1 MLLDMEIIRTPIE
14 DLVVFRPT
22 PIRDERGYF
31 SRTLD
36 VQILAEA
43 GIDPASFKQ
52 ENQSRSYQGVRRG
65 LHGRSGGGEAK
76 LVRCANGAVLDVVVD
91 ARPGSETFGQVMT
104 FVLDD
109 QVCSQVYIPRG
120 FLHGFQALTGV
131 TDVVYRID
139 EFHAPNSDVTVR
151 HDDPDLAI
159 PWPAPAT
166 IMSARDRESGIS
178 WADYRRQLVVAE
190 AGSPHQEESRQ
201 GLSPAAWGPGRP
213 TGHRSARSPA

>member
-1 MLLDMEIIRTPIE
+1 VTFRRFGPDLTYFTMLLGVEIITTPIE
-14 DLVVFRPT
+14 GLVLFRPT

-36 VQILAEA
+36 VQTLVEA

-65 LHGRSGGGEAK
+65 LHGRSGPGEAK

-91 ARPGSETFGQVMT
+91 ARPGSATFGQVRT
-104 FVLDD
+104 FLLDD
-109 QVCSQVYIPRG
+109 QVCTQVYIPRG

-151 HDDPDLAI
+151 HDDPELAV
-159 PWPAPAT
+159 PWPAPPT
-166 IMSARDRESGIS
+166 IMSSRDRESGIS
-178 WADYRRQLVVAE
+178 WAEYCRQLE
-190 AGSPHQEESRQ
+190 SPKLTR
-201 GLSPAAWGPGRP
+201 L
-213 TGHRSARSPA
+213 TG

>member
-1 MLLDMEIIRTPIE
+1 MEIIRTPIE
-14 DLVVFRPT
+14 DLIVFRPT

-36 VQILAEA
+36 VQILAQA
-43 GIDPASFKQ
+43 GIDPCGFKQ

-65 LHGRSGGGEAK
+65 LHGRSEAGEAK

-91 ARPGSETFGQVMT
+91 ARPRSATFGHVMT
-104 FVLDD
+104 FLLDD
-109 QVCSQVYIPRG
+109 QLCTQVYIPRG
-120 FLHGFQALTGV
+120 FLHGFQALTAV
-131 TDVVYRID
+131 TDMIYRID

-166 IMSARDRESGIS
+166 IMSTRDRDAGIS
-178 WADYRRQLVVAE
+178 WADYSRQLSMVE
-190 AGSPHQEESRQ
+190 ATS
-201 GLSPAAWGPGRP
+201 
-213 TGHRSARSPA
+213 TD

>member
-1 MLLDMEIIRTPIE
+1 MLLDMEVIPTPIE
-14 DLVVFRPT
+14 DLLIFRPT

-36 VQILAEA
+36 VQILVEA
-43 GIDPASFKQ
+43 GIDPTDFKQ

-65 LHGRSGGGEAK
+65 LHGRSGDGEAK

-91 ARPGSETFGQVMT
+91 ARPRSASFGQVMT
-104 FVLDD
+104 FLLDD

-139 EFHAPNSDVTVR
+139 EFHAPNSDVTIR

-166 IMSARDRESGIS
+166 IMSARDREAGIS
-178 WADYRRQLVVAE
+178 WADYRCQLGVAE
-190 AGSPHQEESRQ
+190 A
-201 GLSPAAWGPGRP
+201 AA
-213 TGHRSARSPA
+213 TH

>member
-1 MLLDMEIIRTPIE
+1 MDIIRTPIE
-14 DLVVFRPT
+14 DLIVFRPT

-43 GIDPASFKQ
+43 GIDPGSFKQ

-65 LHGRSGGGEAK
+65 MHGRSGAGEAK

-91 ARPGSETFGQVMT
+91 ARTESATFGQVMT
-104 FVLDD
+104 LMLDD
-109 QVCSQVYIPRG
+109 QLCAQVYIPRG
-120 FLHGFQALTGV
+120 FLHGFQALTAV
-131 TDVVYRID
+131 TDVIYRID

-159 PWPAPAT
+159 PWPAPAS
-166 IMSARDRESGIS
+166 IMSTRDRETGIS
-178 WADYRRQLVVAE
+178 WADYSRQLSMVQA
-190 AGSPHQEESRQ
+190 
-201 GLSPAAWGPGRP
+201 
-213 TGHRSARSPA
+213 TSAH

>member
-1 MLLDMEIIRTPIE
+1 MLPNMEIIRTPIE
-14 DLVVFRPT
+14 DLILFRPT

-36 VQILAEA
+36 VQILADA
-43 GIDPASFKQ
+43 GIDPSSFKQ

-65 LHGRSGGGEAK
+65 LHGRSGAGEAK
-76 LVRCANGAVLDVVVD
+76 LVRCANGAVLDVAVD
-91 ARPGSETFGQVMT
+91 ARPDSGTFGQVT
-104 FVLDD
+104 TIVLDD
-109 QVCSQVYIPRG
+109 QVCTQIYIPRG

-159 PWPAPAT
+159 PWPSPAT
-166 IMSARDRESGIS
+166 IMSERDRVNGIS
-178 WADYRRQLVVAE
+178 WAEYRRQLE
-190 AGSPHQEESRQ
+190 TDRAG
-201 GLSPAAWGPGRP
+201 
-213 TGHRSARSPA
+213 

>member
-14 DLVVFRPT
+14 DLLIFRPT

-43 GIDPASFKQ
+43 GIDPTDFKQ

-65 LHGRSGGGEAK
+65 LHGRSGTGEAK

-91 ARPGSETFGQVMT
+91 ARPRSATFGEVMT
-104 FVLDD
+104 LLLDD
-109 QVCSQVYIPRG
+109 QVCTQVYIPRG

-139 EFHAPNSDVTVR
+139 EFHAPNSDVTIR

-166 IMSARDRESGIS
+166 IMSVRDRESGIS
-178 WADYRRQLVVAE
+178 WADYRRQLVLAE
-190 AGSPHQEESRQ
+190 AGSPH
-201 GLSPAAWGPGRP
+201 
-213 TGHRSARSPA
+213 

>member
-1 MLLDMEIIRTPIE
+1 MGIRDFRRFPDDLTNFTMLLDMEIIRTPIE
-14 DLVVFRPT
+14 DLIIFRPT

-43 GIDPASFKQ
+43 GIDPTDFKQ

-65 LHGRSGGGEAK
+65 LHGRSGNGEAK

-91 ARPGSETFGQVMT
+91 ARPGSATFGRVMT
-104 FVLDD
+104 FLLDD
-109 QVCSQVYIPRG
+109 QVCTQVYIPRG

-139 EFHAPNSDVTVR
+139 EFHTPNSDVTVR

-159 PWPAPAT
+159 PWPGPAP
-166 IMSARDRESGIS
+166 IMSARDRESGIG
-178 WADYRRQLVVAE
+178 WADYRRQLVGAD
-190 AGSPHQEESRQ
+190 AGLPH
-201 GLSPAAWGPGRP
+201 
-213 TGHRSARSPA
+213 

>member
-1 MLLDMEIIRTPIE
+1 MLLVMEIIPTGIE
-14 DLVVFRPT
+14 DLVIFRPT
-22 PIRDERGYF
+22 PLRDERGYF

-36 VQILAEA
+36 VQVLAEA

-65 LHGRSGGGEAK
+65 LHGRSGAGEAK

-91 ARPGSETFGQVMT
+91 ARPDSATFGQVMT
-104 FVLDD
+104 FLLDD
-109 QVCSQVYIPRG
+109 QVCTQVYIPRG

-151 HDDPDLAI
+151 HDDPDLAV
-159 PWPAPAT
+159 PWPMPAT
-166 IMSARDRESGIS
+166 IMSSRDRELGIS
-178 WADYRRQLVVAE
+178 WVEYRHQLGVDRV
-190 AGSPHQEESRQ
+190 GSAH
-201 GLSPAAWGPGRP
+201 
-213 TGHRSARSPA
+213 